1 VAIAQYSNKE
11 RVGVIGLGAMGGPIA
26 RNLLISGQRVIGY
39 DIDEQRRNAFLESGG
54 TPARTMEELVR
65 GAAVVFTALPDP
77 ETFIDVAET
86 RLVPHAQK
94 GQTVVDVGTVGPRQ
108 VRRFARMF
116 ARKGAALLDAPVS
129 GGPAG
134 AEAATLRVFVGG
146 DPDTYKK
153 MRPLLEVIGDKDR
166 ITYCGPSGAGQTV
179 KGVSQLAMGL
189 TNAALLEAIAYGV
202 NGGLK
207 VETLREALSGDE
219 GWRKMLAE
227 LCEKVAKHE
236 GDGVGI
242 KWGQYMMF
250 MEEAAEKGFPMP
262 ATTALQYF
270 LRNSEMIVPEG
281 NRKTPSLWHELTAGA
296 AASRAA
302 SRA

>member
-1 VAIAQYSNKE
+1 VATAQYSTKE
-11 RVGVIGLGAMGGPIA
+11 RIGVIGLGAMGGPIA

-39 DIDEQRRNAFLESGG
+39 DIDEKRRNAFLESGG
-54 TPARTMEELVR
+54 TATRTMEELVR
-65 GAAVVFTALPDP
+65 SAAVVFTALPDP
-77 ETFIDVAET
+77 ETYIDVTET

-94 GQTVVDVGTVGPRQ
+94 GQTFVDVGTVGPRQ

-129 GGPAG
+129 GGPGG
-134 AEAATLRVFVGG
+134 AEAGALRVFVGG

-153 MRPLLEVIGDKDR
+153 VRPLLEVIGGKDH
-166 ITYCGPSGAGQTV
+166 IAYCGQSGAGQAV

-189 TNAALLEAIAYGV
+189 TNAALLEAIAYGM

-207 VETLREALSGDE
+207 VETIREALGGNE
-219 GWRKMLAE
+219 GWRKMLVE
-227 LCEKVAKHE
+227 LCEKVAKNE

-242 KWGQYMMF
+242 KWGQYVMF
-250 MEEAAEKGFPMP
+250 LEEAAEKGIPMP
-262 ATTALQYF
+262 LATSLHHF
-270 LRNSEMIVPEG
+270 LRSSEMIVPEG

-296 AASRAA
+296 AARRAA